1 MPLSVCQWPTFI
13 LLARLTSAAE
23 PEVRKKREYKDME
36 HGEKAQDLHAKVDMS
51 TVSHSLPEL
60 HKC

>member
-1 MPLSVCQWPTFI
+1 MPLLVCPFTTVSYSQLIP
-13 LLARLTSAAE
+13 AAE

-51 TVSHSLPEL
+51 TVSLPDKL
-60 HKC
+60 YQVPC